1 MTGTPRW
8 RAAAPTTPTEWANS
22 GPMMISAPSASACC
36 AACCAPPEVPPSS
49 LIRSWTFGLENS
61 TSAISAAFFIDSA
74 TVPALP
80 AADSGRISPTLTAPV
95 PIAAGCC
102 TGPAGGGVVVEQ
114 FGGARAGRQQGQQA
128 AGERASA
135 QPAQAWLRASTHRLR
150 LGLVLGLRGRSHGR
164 FPRQR
169 CEWQCQSTL
178 ANRHNDDD
186 RLTKSKG

>member
-49 LIRSWTFGLENS
+49 LIRSWTFGLWNS

-102 TGPAGGGVVVEQ
+102 TGPAGGVLLLNSSEVPEQ
-114 FGGARAGRQQGQQA
+114 AVSKASRPPANARLPSPRKLGCARRHTDCAWAWFWACEAEAMDDFPDSDANGN
-128 AGERASA
+128 AS
-135 QPAQAWLRASTHRLR
+135 
-150 LGLVLGLRGRSHGR
+150 
-164 FPRQR
+164 PR
-169 CEWQCQSTL
+169 WQTGIM
-178 ANRHNDDD
+178 
-186 RLTKSKG
+186 TTIG